1 MQTNPTGGA
10 HQIWAYVGQL
20 TTGVDFDLEKSLK
33 IPGMS
38 FYLSE
43 YWGTGGNLTAT
54 IGSVFPVTINYGVG
68 SNLGEIYLQQKLLNS
83 DLTLAVGRLAANS
96 TFAGLPVFDNY
107 MTSGINGTPF
117 FLLQNDLSY
126 AGPPPGLQW
135 GAQAVYTP
143 TPVVQIAAG
152 VFNTNPNSANNGNIF
167 AFQQGNKGALVTA
180 QATYLHRQQSHDSGK
195 PGQYTAGFFE
205 DSNDFAILPA
215 GQARS
220 NGNAGIFVLGQQM
233 VYQPEEA
240 DSKRG
245 LTMWGAWAYS
255 GKQSVSPMPV
265 FGGAGVSYEGLIPR
279 RTNDVVSVG
288 WLYGKTSDFIPNA
301 SAAKLLEVNYQWV
314 SKRYLRIIPDF
325 QYLWQP
331 TGTNSSDAAVF
342 GVWINLTF

>member
-1 MQTNPTGGA
+1 M
-10 HQIWAYVGQL
+10 
-20 TTGVDFDLEKSLK
+20 
-33 IPGMS
+33 
-38 FYLSE
+38 
-43 YWGTGGNLTAT
+43 
-54 IGSVFPVTINYGVG
+54 PVRRQG
-68 SNLGEIYLQQKLLNS
+68 SNGARRRSTPRLPSSKL
-83 DLTLAVGRLAANS
+83 
-96 TFAGLPVFDNY
+96 P
-107 MTSGINGTPF
+107 
-117 FLLQNDLSY
+117 
-126 AGPPPGLQW
+126 
-135 GAQAVYTP
+135 QACSTP
-143 TPVVQIAAG
+143 TRTRRTTETSLRSNKVIRALSSQRRQPTCI
-152 VFNTNPNSANNGNIF
+152 ANNHMTAGNP
-167 AFQQGNKGALVTA
+167 AST
-180 QATYLHRQQSHDSGK
+180 
-195 PGQYTAGFFE
+195 TAGFFE

-215 GQARS
+215 GHSRS

-331 TGTNSSDAAVF
+331 TGTNSSRRCRFWCVDQSYFLIGPHRVLRD
-342 GVWINLTF
+342 NRSSSPTQ

>member
-1 MQTNPTGGA
+1 M
-10 HQIWAYVGQL
+10 
-20 TTGVDFDLEKSLK
+20 
-33 IPGMS
+33 
-38 FYLSE
+38 
-43 YWGTGGNLTAT
+43 
-54 IGSVFPVTINYGVG
+54 PVRRPG
-68 SNLGEIYLQQKLLNS
+68 SNG
-83 DLTLAVGRLAANS
+83 ARRRS
-96 TFAGLPVFDNY
+96 TA
-107 MTSGINGTPF
+107 
-117 FLLQNDLSY
+117 
-126 AGPPPGLQW
+126 
-135 GAQAVYTP
+135 P

-180 QATYLHRQQSHDSGK
+180 QATYLNRQQSNDSGK

-205 DSNDFAILPA
+205 DTNDFAILPS
-215 GQARS
+215 GHSRS

-240 DSKRG
+240 DLKQG

-265 FGGAGVSYEGLIPR
+265 FGGAGVSYEGLIPQR
-279 RTNDVVSVG
+279 KNDVVSVG
-288 WLYGKTSDFIPNA
+288 WLYGKTSDFIPSA

-325 QYLWQP
+325 QYLWRP

-342 GVWINLTF
+342 GVRLNLTF